1 MRMSTHKWLKKIAFA
16 ILSVLAITL
25 VLAYSI
31 TDSYQYE
38 VTLPIKEEAFFSKLK
53 EVLVYSDDIVK
64 IILYEIPNG

>member
-1 MRMSTHKWLKKIAFA
+1 MSTHKWLKKIAFA

-38 VTLPIKEEAFFSKLK
+38 VTPNKRGGLFFQAKRGFGIFRRYCKDYL
-53 EVLVYSDDIVK
+53 I
-64 IILYEIPNG
+64 